1 MLPPMTTAWP
11 LEFFPVPAIPADYPL
26 GCGPTGDGRGGRM
39 TNRWSLKSVEQ
50 SIAET
55 DEPGT
60 RLRKELTWLDL
71 AVFGVAVVIGA
82 GIFTVTASTAGDI
95 TGPAIWISFVIAA
108 VACALAALCY
118 AEFAST
124 LPVAGS
130 AYTFSYATFG
140 EFVAWIIGWNL
151 LLELAVG
158 AAVVSKGWSSYLGT
172 VFGFAGGTVRFGSIQ
187 LDWGAL
193 VIVSMVA
200 TLIALGTKLS
210 SRFSQVI
217 TAIKVSVVMLVI
229 VVGAFY
235 IKPANYSPFI
245 PPPEVSRAG
254 SGVDQSLLSL
264 ITGAHSSHY
273 GWYGVLAGAS
283 IVFFAFIGFDIVATM
298 AEETKKPQRDVPRGI
313 LASLAIVTLLYI
325 AVAVVLSGM
334 VSYTQ
339 LKTVPGHKPA
349 NLATAFTANGIQW
362 ASKIIAIGALA
373 GLTTVVM
380 VLVLGQCRVLFA
392 MARDE
397 LLPRALAKTSSRG
410 TPVRITVLVAIVIA
424 ATASVFPIAKLEEMV
439 NVGTLFAFVL
449 VSAGVV
455 VLRRTRPD
463 LERGFRAPWV
473 PFLPIAS
480 IAACVWLMVNLTAL
494 TWVRFGVWL
503 VVGTVIYAGYGY
515 RHSVQGRRQ
524 AGQPQ
529 PAAIAP

>member
-1 MLPPMTTAWP
+1 MANWW
-11 LEFFPVPAIPADYPL
+11 
-26 GCGPTGDGRGGRM
+26 RM
-39 TNRWSLKSVEQ
+39 KSVEQ
-50 SIAET
+50 SIADT
-55 DEPGT
+55 DEEGT
-60 RLRKELTWLDL
+60 RLRKELNWWDL
-71 AVFGVAVVIGA
+71 VVFGVAVVIGA

-108 VACALAALCY
+108 ITCALAALCY

-140 EFVAWIIGWNL
+140 EFLAWIIGWNL
-151 LLELAVG
+151 VLELAIG
-158 AAVVSKGWSSYLGT
+158 AAVVSKGWSSYLGS
-172 VFGFAGGTVRFGSIQ
+172 VFGFAGGTVKLGSVD

-193 VIVSMVA
+193 LIVAVLA
-200 TLIALGTKLS
+200 VLIGLGTKLS
-210 SRFSQVI
+210 SRFSLVV
-217 TAIKVSVVMLVI
+217 TAIKVSVVVFVV

-245 PPPEVSRAG
+245 PKPEVGGDAT
-254 SGVDQSLLSL
+254 GVNQSVLSLL
-264 ITGAHSSHY
+264 TGAHSSHY

-298 AEETKKPQRDVPRGI
+298 AEETKEPQRNVPKGI
-313 LASLAIVTLLYI
+313 LASLAIVTVLYV
-325 AVAVVLSGM
+325 AVSVVLSGM

-339 LKTVPGHKPA
+339 LKTVPGGKSA

-362 ASKIIAIGALA
+362 AGKIIAVGALA

-380 VLVLGQCRVLFA
+380 VLLLGQCRVLFA
-392 MARDE
+392 MARDG
-397 LLPRALAKTSSRG
+397 LLPRRLARTGSRG
-410 TPVRITVLVAIVIA
+410 TPVRITVLVAVVVALTA
-424 ATASVFPIAKLEEMV
+424 AIFPIGKLEEMV

-455 VLRRTRPD
+455 VLRRSRPD
-463 LERGFRAPWV
+463 LPRGFRVPWV
-473 PFLPIAS
+473 PLLPIAS
-480 IAACVWLMVNLTAL
+480 IAACIWLMVNLTAL

-503 VVGTVIYAGYGY
+503 VVGTAIYVGYGY

-524 AGQPQ
+524 AEQ
-529 PAAIAP
+529 PAAADRMEADPDGAMN

>member
-1 MLPPMTTAWP
+1 MA
-11 LEFFPVPAIPADYPL
+11 
-26 GCGPTGDGRGGRM
+26 
-39 TNRWSLKSVEQ
+39 NRWRTKSVEQ
-50 SIAET
+50 SIADT
-55 DEPGT
+55 DEPET
-60 RLRKELTWLDL
+60 RLRRELTWWDL
-71 AVFGVAVVIGA
+71 VVFGVAVVIGA
-82 GIFTVTASTAGDI
+82 GIFTVTASTTGDI

-108 VACALAALCY
+108 VTCALAALCY

-140 EFVAWIIGWNL
+140 EFLAWIIGWNL
-151 LLELAVG
+151 VLELAIG
-158 AAVVSKGWSSYLGT
+158 AAVVSKGWSSYLGN
-172 VFGFAGGTVRFGSIQ
+172 VFGFAGGTVQLGSVN

-193 VIVSMVA
+193 LIVAVVA
-200 TLIALGTKLS
+200 TLVALGTKLS
-210 SRFSQVI
+210 SRFSAVV
-217 TAIKVSVVMLVI
+217 TGIKVSVVIFVVLVG
-229 VVGAFY
+229 VFY
-235 IKPANYSPFI
+235 IKRSNYSPFI
-245 PPPEVSRAG
+245 PKPEAG
-254 SGVDQSLLSL
+254 HESSGINQSVLSLL
-264 ITGAHSSHY
+264 TGAHSSHY
-273 GWYGVLAGAS
+273 GLYGVLAGAS

-313 LASLAIVTLLYI
+313 LASLAIVTVLYV
-325 AVAVVLSGM
+325 AVSVVLSGM

-349 NLATAFTANGIQW
+349 NLATAFAANGIDW
-362 ASKIIAIGALA
+362 ASKIIAVGALA

-392 MARDE
+392 MARDG
-397 LLPRALAKTSSRG
+397 LLPRSLAKTGARG
-410 TPVRITVLVAIVIA
+410 TPVRITVLVAVVIA

-449 VSAGVV
+449 VSAGVM

-473 PFLPIAS
+473 PLLPIAS
-480 IAACVWLMVNLTAL
+480 IVACAWLMLNLSAL

-503 VVGTVIYAGYGY
+503 VVGTAIYVGYGY

-524 AGQPQ
+524 SGELASVAPAEAG
-529 PAAIAP
+529 PAG